1 MQRNVSVVLR
11 AIAAR
16 ILLLPARGSASVK
29 TVSCS
34 NRGQGTV
41 TGPADQP
48 FTGLWTVIN
57 GMIPAAGP
65 RMNGAAGQRP
75 VTHGG
80 GVRA

>member
-1 MQRNVSVVLR
+1 MQKNVSVVLR

-16 ILLLPARGSASVK
+16 ILLLPARGCASVK

-34 NRGQGTV
+34 TRGQGTV
-41 TGPADQP
+41 TDQP